1 MNENN
6 NHNLQLKNL
15 LDGMPGI
22 TPIEGANLYENCI
35 VQLHRCEHPMPVNL
49 KVGGLNNCTYKILWE
64 DIYND
69 QFNRT
74 YADEQS
80 VTERAAIGVS
90 ALLAFETTEYTIVE
104 RSRKGTGFD
113 YMLGDKNDTL
123 FIPKARLE
131 ISGIKTETESNSIE
145 KRFKQKALQT
155 DISDKSG
162 LPAYISIIEFST
174 PKAVFDLK
182 RIAI

>member
-1 MNENN
+1 MDGLCKQTRKGIRSAMRLSVDNINQESPYWVI
-6 NHNLQLKNL
+6 QL
-15 LDGMPGI
+15 
-22 TPIEGANLYENCI
+22 
-35 VQLHRCEHPMPVNL
+35 
-49 KVGGLNNCTYKILWE
+49 
-64 DIYND
+64 
-69 QFNRT
+69 
-74 YADEQS
+74 DELTFRF
-80 VTERAAIGVS
+80 VTKVS

-104 RSRKGTGFD
+104 RSSKGTGFD